1 MKRLKCYL
9 IIGIL
14 FVILTGTI
22 SHFVYEWSGDCVLLG
37 FFFPV
42 SESTWEHMKLLFF
55 PMLLFSAF
63 LGKRREAEIPCLT
76 SALFFGTL
84 FGTFLIP
91 VLFYTYTGVLGRNY
105 PALDIATFVLSV
117 LLAFL
122 AVYRLAL
129 SCRAESWLLV
139 LELLLFLLVV
149 CFFVF
154 TYHPPA
160 LGIFADPTASSP

>member
-1 MKRLKCYL
+1 MKRLKRYL

-14 FVILTGTI
+14 FVSLTGTI
-22 SHFVYEWSGDCVLLG
+22 SHFVYEWSGNCVLLG

-63 LGKRREAEIPCLT
+63 CGKRLEAEVPCIT

-84 FGTFLIP
+84 LGTLLIP
-91 VLFYTYTGVLGRNY
+91 VLFSTYTGVLGRNY
-105 PALDIATFVLSV
+105 LPLDIATFLLSV

-129 SCRAESWLLV
+129 SCRAESWLLP
-139 LELLLFLLVV
+139 LELLILLLAV
-149 CFFVF
+149 CFFIF
-154 TYHPPA
+154 TYHPPT
-160 LGIFADPTASSP
+160 LGIFADPTVSS